1 MSMPIVIVQVSP
13 AVHQHIVASR
23 GQLMDEPTQVEGIDA
38 DDVFDELDARDVLT
52 WVEDDAH
59 PFHELVY
66 GGDILVDD
74 YSWNGMPLAYHS
86 PAATLALLALLQD
99 DTHRPRPLY
108 EGHEDYGQWQ
118 YDDTLAFVQRAAQ
131 AGKGLIVGVA

>member
-13 AVHQHIVASR
+13 AVHQHIVASG
-23 GQLMDEPTQVEGIDA
+23 GQLMDEPTQVEGIEA

-52 WVEDDAH
+52 WVEDEAH

-66 GGDILVDD
+66 
-74 YSWNGMPLAYHS
+74 YSWSGVPLAYHS
-86 PAATLALLALLQD
+86 PAATQALLALLQD
-99 DTHRPRPLY
+99 DTHHPRPLY
-108 EGHEDYGQWQ
+108 DGHEDYGQWQ